1 MRLETLRPDEQ
12 LVDGRAEPGISR
24 DSDKNDRVQEDSGY
38 AHQSE
43 LDFNIVTV
51 TESLT
56 TSCLT
61 MELSSSLRLPPNSDY
76 LTTFLWFYCQNYY
89 IE

>member
-12 LVDGRAEPGISR
+12 LVDGRAEPGISC

-43 LDFNIVTV
+43 LDFNKVTV

-61 MELSSSLRLPPNSDY
+61 MELSSSL
-76 LTTFLWFYCQNYY
+76 
-89 IE
+89 